1 MSGLG
6 TRIVFAF
13 RSFFS
18 ILIDGDIAA
27 DILRELGVTTGA
39 AVTAAPSG
47 TSAAPARAAETVAD
61 SGDRAVQ
68 MLALLQRDGRLI
80 DFLSEDITP
89 YADAQLGAAVRVI
102 HDSCRRAL
110 DRYFKLEPVIA
121 SEEDQP
127 VTVPAG
133 FDPACVKLIGNV
145 VGVPPMRGLLRH
157 RGWRIQQMN
166 LPSLPDA
173 SARSIIAPAE
183 VEIS

>member
-102 HDSCRRAL
+102 HDS
-110 DRYFKLEPVIA
+110 
-121 SEEDQP
+121 
-127 VTVPAG
+127 
-133 FDPACVKLIGNV
+133 
-145 VGVPPMRGLLRH
+145 
-157 RGWRIQQMN
+157 
-166 LPSLPDA
+166 
-173 SARSIIAPAE
+173 
-183 VEIS
+183 